1 MPRRA
6 GAKEPTATPKHAARI
21 AALLAQKWPDATCEL
36 DHRNAYELLVAT
48 ILSAQSTDKLINTVT
63 PKLFAKYPDAH
74 ALAHADQATLE
85 QEIHSTG
92 FFRNKAKSLLGMAR
106 AVVEKHGG
114 EVPVT
119 MEELVELPGVAR
131 KTANV
136 VLGTAMGKNEG
147 VVVDTHVARLS
158 QRLGLTKAEDP
169 VEIEQDLMK
178 LLPRDQWTVFAHRL
192 IWHGRRVCTAKNPD
206 HENCLLAPICP
217 SATLVT
223 LRPTKKAAAP
233 VKGKPAKKKPARARP

>member
-1 MPRRA
+1 
-6 GAKEPTATPKHAARI
+6 
-21 AALLAQKWPDATCEL
+21 LLAEKWPDATCEL

-48 ILSAQSTDKLINTVT
+48 ILSAQSTDKMINTVT
-63 PKLFAKYPDAH
+63 PRLFAKYPDAR
-74 ALAHADQATLE
+74 ALAKADQATLE

-114 EVPVT
+114 EVPTT

-158 QRLGLTKAEDP
+158 QRLGLTTHEAPID
-169 VEIEQDLMK
+169 IEQDLMR
-178 LLPRDQWTVFAHRL
+178 LLPREQWTVFAHRL
-192 IWHGRRVCTAKNPD
+192 IWHGRRVCFAKNPD
-206 HENCLLAPICP
+206 HENCLLAPVCP
-217 SATLVT
+217 SAAIVP
-223 LRPTKKAAAP
+223 LRPTKTAVAP
-233 VKGKPAKKKPARARP
+233 VTTKPAAKPAGKAKPVAAKTAKPKPARARS